1 MNMCQIFGRVFEVND
16 KISPKGVIQGLRN
29 DTSKSIVVVVVVVVM
44 VRWCGG
50 LGVEPLG
57 RPARARI
64 SARGLPTVRSEG
76 RQITL
81 KYCLNNTIKYRIQ
94 LDHSTRI
101 YILPTLIL

>member
-1 MNMCQIFGRVFEVND
+1 MNMCQIFGRAFEVND

-29 DTSKSIVVVVVVVVM
+29 DTSKSIVVVVV
-44 VRWCGG
+44 RWFGG
-50 LGVEPLG
+50 LGVESLPLG
-57 RPARARI
+57 RPARVRI
-64 SARGLPTVRSEG
+64 SARGVPTVRSEG